1 MNKPFEL
8 AADAKTREIDCTHF
22 SRSDDLTPF
31 CNCLVKPY
39 CVEKKG
45 DPGKCSFRISKTEST
60 PNRKPRRVS
69 AACQDPT
76 HEDQKTMA
84 VKWI

>member
-1 MNKPFEL
+1 MYKPFEL

-39 CVEKKG
+39 CVGKKG
-45 DPGKCSFRISKTEST
+45 DPDKCSFRISKGEPATAKKSS
-60 PNRKPRRVS
+60 RVS

-84 VKWI
+84 VKWK